1 MLPLRCDDTLLKMQL
16 AWVMPR
22 NAAGVLLASFGKPV
36 FSYAPILPPCTWVF
50 KPIQFRKYFPSVFTM
65 SRRTVAATL
74 RVFLPRRSCDAST
87 AAAAAGGARWD
98 NCSHFRGSVRRYVYT
113 QHGVLKCVRSFFHA
127 QSHMHARRQKELYI
141 YIYMIVYVHLVL
153 TNCTCYVHSSTYIN
167 AFAPVHWI
175 NMNRCVYIYLYSFHF
190 LLTDLLFLNL
200 YLYIERERDYA
211 RVPLWFQTDF
221 CPHVIAFYFGYWKST
236 LDFFCTDAACYPFM
250 CLDGHKCQ
258 YHLRIGQGHT
268 SQGAL

>member
-1 MLPLRCDDTLLKMQL
+1 VSTVAAHHFTQASGFRSCFLPHRRVRRAHGIRKKSHAHRTWLENFSLYPLMLPLRCDDTLLKMQL

-65 SRRTVAATL
+65 SRRTVATTL

-141 YIYMIVYVHLVL
+141 YDCICSFCTYELYMLCSFIYLHQRV
-153 TNCTCYVHSSTYIN
+153 CSST
-167 AFAPVHWI
+167 
-175 NMNRCVYIYLYSFHF
+175 
-190 LLTDLLFLNL
+190 LNQH
-200 YLYIERERDYA
+200 E
-211 RVPLWFQTDF
+211 
-221 CPHVIAFYFGYWKST
+221 
-236 LDFFCTDAACYPFM
+236 
-250 CLDGHKCQ
+250 
-258 YHLRIGQGHT
+258 
-268 SQGAL
+268 

>member
-65 SRRTVAATL
+65 SRRTVATTL

-113 QHGVLKCVRSFFHA
+113 QHGVLKCVRSFFSCTVTHA
-127 QSHMHARRQKELYI
+127 CAQTKRII
-141 YIYMIVYVHLVL
+141 YIYDCICSFGTYELYMLCAFIYLHQRV
-153 TNCTCYVHSSTYIN
+153 CSST
-167 AFAPVHWI
+167 
-175 NMNRCVYIYLYSFHF
+175 
-190 LLTDLLFLNL
+190 LNQH
-200 YLYIERERDYA
+200 E
-211 RVPLWFQTDF
+211 
-221 CPHVIAFYFGYWKST
+221 
-236 LDFFCTDAACYPFM
+236 
-250 CLDGHKCQ
+250 
-258 YHLRIGQGHT
+258 
-268 SQGAL
+268 

>member
-65 SRRTVAATL
+65 SRRTVATTL

-113 QHGVLKCVRSFFHA
+113 QHGVLKCARSFFSCTVTHA
-127 QSHMHARRQKELYI
+127 CAQTKRIIYIWLYMFIWYLRIVHVMCIHLPTSTRLLQYIESTWIGVYI
-141 YIYMIVYVHLVL
+141 YI
-153 TNCTCYVHSSTYIN
+153 
-167 AFAPVHWI
+167 
-175 NMNRCVYIYLYSFHF
+175 YSFHF

-200 YLYIERERDYA
+200 YLYIYIEREIDYA

-221 CPHVIAFYFGYWKST
+221 CPYVIAFYFGYWKST

-250 CLDGHKCQ
+250 CLAGHKCQ